1 MMKRFI
7 VPLQVVVTVS
17 DQLLLMRA
25 TKEYFG
31 LEAPLGGRHHGE
43 T

>member
-1 MMKRFI
+1 MHAEYPFANLDDD
-7 VPLQVVVTVS
+7 VDL
-17 DQLLLMRA
+17 
-25 TKEYFG
+25 EYFG